1 MPDAY
6 IVSPLRTPIGKYG
19 GALSAVRADDLA
31 ALVIR
36 TLVERTGVPPEAI
49 NDAMIGCANQAGEDN
64 RNVAR
69 MAVLLAGLPQSVPAT
84 TINRLCGSALDAV
97 IAAARAVRSGEADL
111 VIAGGVEVMSRA
123 PYVMPKNVSGAAMF
137 GNLTAYDT
145 ALGWRFPNS
154 KMEAMF
160 PLEQM
165 GETAENVA
173 EKWELSRQEQDEF
186 AFRSHQ
192 LAVEAWDAGRYD
204 DTVIPVEIPQK
215 KGEPIVVRRDETPR
229 KDTSVEK
236 LGSLKPA
243 FRKGGS
249 VTPGNSSSLNDGAG
263 ALLVASEQAVK
274 QYNLKPILKYVS
286 GAVAGVDP
294 RYMGIG
300 PVPATQKAL
309 AAAGITLDQIDLIEL
324 NEAFASQSIA
334 VIRELG
340 LDVSKVNVNGGAI
353 ALGHPLGMS
362 GVRLVA
368 TLGSEMA
375 RRQTGRYGLATMCIG
390 VGQGISAIFERVT
403 E

>member
-1 MPDAY
+1 
-6 IVSPLRTPIGKYG
+6 
-19 GALSAVRADDLA
+19 
-31 ALVIR
+31 
-36 TLVERTGVPPEAI
+36 
-49 NDAMIGCANQAGEDN
+49 
-64 RNVAR
+64 
-69 MAVLLAGLPQSVPAT
+69 
-84 TINRLCGSALDAV
+84 
-97 IAAARAVRSGEADL
+97 
-111 VIAGGVEVMSRA
+111 
-123 PYVMPKNVSGAAMF
+123 
-137 GNLTAYDT
+137 
-145 ALGWRFPNS
+145 
-154 KMEAMF
+154 MEAMF

-173 EKWELSRQEQDEF
+173 EKWELSRQQQDEF

-192 LAVEAWDAGRYD
+192 LAVDAWDAGRYD

-274 QYNLKPILKYVS
+274 QYNLKPILKSVS

-309 AAAGITLDQIDLIEL
+309 AAAGITLDQIHLIEL